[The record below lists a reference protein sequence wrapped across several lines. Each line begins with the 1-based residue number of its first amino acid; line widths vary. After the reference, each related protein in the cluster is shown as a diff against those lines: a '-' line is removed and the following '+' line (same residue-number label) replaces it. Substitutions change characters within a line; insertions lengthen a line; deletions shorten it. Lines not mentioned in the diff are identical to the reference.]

1 MTTTSLGI
9 GGSFRS
15 RLDCYEAM
23 TAVYAILIAP
33 DGTFQKFD
41 TTTSTVV
48 KLSTPTA
55 GFVESYIFSS
65 GILKTPGTWRQVW
78 VTDLG
83 LCQTEV
89 SRLVQGSRDAA
100 LDAIITG
107 SP

>member
-1 MTTTSLGI
+1 MTMTSLGI

-23 TAVYAILIAP
+23 TVVYAILIAP

-41 TTTSTVV
+41 STTSAVV
-48 KLSTPTA
+48 KLDTPTA

-65 GILKTPGTWRQVW
+65 GILNTVGTWRQVW

-83 LCQTEV
+83 LSQTAV
-89 SRLVQGSRDAA
+89 SRLVQGSNNAA
-100 LDAIITG
+100 IDAIVTG
-107 SP
+107 SA